1 MKTRMTIATLI
12 AGLSLATAAA
22 YAATDDTAAKPDR
35 PRHEHM
41 MRGHHASM
49 ERIAVGNVL
58 SADLAT
64 RTGKSQA
71 EVSAMLKDKGPR
83 ETAEALGLDRD
94 TMHAAMK
101 SAHQTVIDKAVAA
114 QLITAEQATGL
125 AEAKAERAAHRS
137 KRGKDAD
144 KTEAGKL

>member
-1 MKTRMTIATLI
+1 
-12 AGLSLATAAA
+12 
-22 YAATDDTAAKPDR
+22 
-35 PRHEHM
+35 M

-64 RTGKSQA
+64 RTGKSQD
-71 EVSAMLKDKGPR
+71 EISAMLKDKGPR
-83 ETAEALGLDRD
+83 ETAEALGLDRE

-101 SAHQTVIDKAVAA
+101 NAHQTVIDRAVAA

-125 AEAKAERAAHRS
+125 AQAKAERAAHRS
-137 KRGKDAD
+137 ERKRAKDEGKSD
-144 KTEAGKL
+144 AGKL